1 MVYRCVFNGQ
11 EDFDKSQ
18 LFDPYPLTMYGQ
30 MSDSPFRYGPL
41 SYKTPYAYFEAFEQ
55 AGQVYYIPYSSCP
68 LWATAHVH
76 DIVEYH
82 DAVHSRM
89 AALEREELRDNEFP
103 ALEAYPHL

>member
-1 MVYRCVFNGQ
+1 MNFIKY
-11 EDFDKSQ
+11 
-18 LFDPYPLTMYGQ
+18 
-30 MSDSPFRYGPL
+30 
-41 SYKTPYAYFEAFEQ
+41 
-55 AGQVYYIPYSSCP
+55 
-68 LWATAHVH
+68 H